1 MTNRKPTHPGA
12 VLLEDVIKPL
22 GLTITEAA
30 KMLGVSRKTSSEFV
44 NEKAMLSPDMAIRI
58 AKATNTSPESWMNM
72 QQKLTLWEAEQHLP
86 ENVIPFP
93 SVHSEEA
100 AALQM

>member
-1 MTNRKPTHPGA
+1 MTSRKPTHPGT
-12 VLLEDVIKPL
+12 VLLEDIIKPL

-30 KMLGVSRKTSSEFV
+30 KMLGVSRKTLSEFV
-44 NEKAMLSPDMAIRI
+44 NEKVMLSPSMAIRI
-58 AKATNTSPESWMNM
+58 AKATSTSPESWLNM